1 MMGDRD
7 YRNLITNAIESISKE
22 IELKIDSDDFST
34 IHLHE
39 VVRCLRRSYYDRIDS
54 IPEQK
59 TGFNELTSG
68 LLRKLHYGAE
78 SKDFEIDKIK
88 LRGQADMIVDDAIIL
103 FRSAEELYE
112 NPQSVDI
119 LFLNALMWIYNK
131 MDGIIIYITG
141 DRKEV
146 SFSLT
151 RNNKMFEEVVRRVRV
166 LTDLLKEKKVPILE
180 PSKNCAGC
188 QYYER
193 CYIKQKL
200 AKQFTLADLVGFNK
214 D

>member
-7 YRNLITNAIESISKE
+7 YRSFITNAIESISKE
-22 IELKIDSDDFST
+22 IEIKIDSKDFTT

-39 VVRCLRRSYYDRIDS
+39 VVRCLRRSYYDRID
-54 IPEQK
+54 PVAEQR

-78 SKDFEIDKIK
+78 SKDFEIDKVK

-112 NPQSVDI
+112 NPQSEDI

-146 SFSLT
+146 SFSIT

-180 PSKNCAGC
+180 PSKNCTSC

-200 AKQFTLADLVGFNK
+200 AKQFTIADLVGFNK